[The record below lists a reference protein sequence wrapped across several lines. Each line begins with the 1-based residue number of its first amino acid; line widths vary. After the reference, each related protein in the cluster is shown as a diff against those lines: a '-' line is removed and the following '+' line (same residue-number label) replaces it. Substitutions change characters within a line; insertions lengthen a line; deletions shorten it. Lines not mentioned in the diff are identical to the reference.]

1 MRILF
6 LTQYFPPEMGAAP
19 NRLFY
24 FAKRF
29 AEMGHSVTVLTAL
42 PNYPEGA
49 IFAGYGGHW
58 VMEEQCEGIRVI
70 RVWIYATKSK
80 GFLRRL
86 ANYFSFVF
94 SSALLGLRKAGEQ
107 DVVVVESPPLFLGL
121 SGLVFK
127 LAKRAKL
134 VFNVSDLWP
143 ASAIAMGMVRNRWVI
158 KASVALEAFLY
169 RCSDLITG
177 QTKRIVQDI
186 QSRVPEK
193 PVELITNGIDMEA
206 LPDYPAGVT
215 ERKRTFGW
223 QGKFIVGYAG
233 VHGLAQRLETVV
245 AAAELLCAQ
254 PEITFVLFGDGP
266 DKDKLVALAGARI
279 LTNIRFYPPQPKAQ
293 VLDIVSCF
301 DVALVPL
308 RKLELFHG
316 ALPSKM
322 FEAMGVGVPVVASV
336 LGEARE
342 LLDEAGGG
350 ICVQPEDP
358 QGIADAILR
367 LYKDHSLRE
376 IMGAKARQYVIQK
389 YNRADIAR
397 NYERLLFRARELP
410 AGNVPVLVKL
420 HGAKRGADVPQSD

>member
-1 MRILF
+1 
-6 LTQYFPPEMGAAP
+6 MGAAP

-49 IFAGYGGHW
+49 IFAGYGGRW
-58 VMEEQCEGIRVI
+58 IMEEHIEGIRVI
-70 RVWIYATKSK
+70 RAWIYATKSK
-80 GFLRRL
+80 GLLRRL
-86 ANYFSFVF
+86 ANYFSFMF
-94 SSALLGLRKAGEQ
+94 SSVLLGIRRVGEQ
-107 DVVVVESPPLFLGL
+107 DVVIVESPPLFLGL
-121 SGLVFK
+121 AGLVYK

-143 ASAIAMGMVRNRWVI
+143 ASAIAMGMVRNRWAI
-158 KASVALEAFLY
+158 KASVALEGFLY
-169 RCSDLITG
+169 HCSDLITG

-186 QSRVPEK
+186 QTRVPEK
-193 PVELITNGIDMEA
+193 PVELITNGIDVEG
-206 LPDYPAGVT
+206 LPEYPTGIA
-215 ERKRTFGW
+215 ERKRIFGW

-266 DKDKLVALAGARI
+266 DKDKLVTLAGSRK
-279 LTNIRFYPPQPKAQ
+279 LSNIRFYPPQPKAQ
-293 VLDIVSCF
+293 ILDIVSCF

-308 RKLELFHG
+308 RKLDLFHG

-336 LGEARE
+336 LGEARAV
-342 LLDEAGGG
+342 LDEAGGG
-350 ICVQPEDP
+350 ISVQPEDP
-358 QGIADAILR
+358 QGIAYAILR
-367 LYKDHSLRE
+367 LYKDPSLRE
-376 IMGAKARQYVIQK
+376 TLGAKARQYVIQK

-397 NYERLLFRARELP
+397 NYERLILKASELP
-410 AGNVPVLVKL
+410 DVNVPVLVNL
-420 HGAKRGADVPQSD
+420 QGAKRGADVPQSD